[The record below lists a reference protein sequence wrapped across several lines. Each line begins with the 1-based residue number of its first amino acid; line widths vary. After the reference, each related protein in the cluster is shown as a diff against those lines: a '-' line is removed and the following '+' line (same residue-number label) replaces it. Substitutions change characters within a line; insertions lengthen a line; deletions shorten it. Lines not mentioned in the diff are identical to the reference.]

1 MAENMTDFH
10 ILLPSNSSMQ
20 YFPDNSPNHFRT
32 KLTRPITLNGEW
44 ECCLSEVTIPGKYF
58 TIRPHYNDFYSV
70 IREIDVPEETLVPT
84 FNIPLHNEDHEEFVA
99 GFNANMKNI
108 LTDIPLVLPH
118 IKNKRQLKVELKR
131 GFDWIITAEKG
142 NQLLRVL
149 GLDPNQ
155 NFSIPNKPGGLG

>member
-1 MAENMTDFH
+1 
-10 ILLPSNSSMQ
+10 MQ

-58 TIRPHYNDFYSV
+58 TIQHHYNDFYSV
-70 IREIDVPEETLVPT
+70 IREIDVPEETLLST
-84 FNIPLHNEDHEEFVA
+84 FNIPLYNEDHEEFVA

-108 LTDIPLVLPH
+108 FTDIPLVFTH

-131 GFDWIITAEKG
+131 GFDWNITVEK
-142 NQLLRVL
+142 
-149 GLDPNQ
+149 
-155 NFSIPNKPGGLG
+155 